1 MNANNKKLIN
11 LLDEMLPPS
20 KFKGV
25 NVLVVDDESFNLTA
39 FKGLFRQHANVFIAS
54 NKNEA
59 LEVVINNKIDVV
71 FCDYMLPEFKGSEIL
86 FEITKLYPLI
96 KKYIVTGYTEPKIIK
111 DIKNILGECEVIYKP
126 YSFEDIRMR
135 ILGVNNNDLNRL
147 IQ

>member
-1 MNANNKKLIN
+1 MNTGNKKLIN
-11 LLDEMLPPS
+11 LLDKMLPPS

-25 NVLVVDDESFNLTA
+25 NVLVVDDQSFNLTA
-39 FKGLFRQHANVFIAS
+39 FKGRFRKDANIFMAS
-54 NKNEA
+54 NKN
-59 LEVVINNKIDVV
+59 
-71 FCDYMLPEFKGSEIL
+71 EIL
-86 FEITKLYPLI
+86 FEITKLYPFI

>member
-25 NVLVVDDESFNLTA
+25 NVLVVDDEVFNLTA
-39 FKGLFRQHANVFIAS
+39 FKGLFRKEANIFMAS

-86 FEITKLYPLI
+86 FEITKRYPLI
-96 KKYIVTGYTEPKIIK
+96 KKYIVTGYTQAKIIK
-111 DIKNILGECEVIYKP
+111 DIKNILGECEIV
-126 YSFEDIRMR
+126 
-135 ILGVNNNDLNRL
+135 
-147 IQ
+147 